1 VNQKY
6 FNKSVR
12 YIREISSSPRKMITH
27 VFVIDLHYKKLHFLV
42 TPPDHNVDAAP
53 ICGRATSEFLERHG
67 MQIAIN
73 GDGYT
78 YVNPASV
85 PGISCPEG
93 HDLFN
98 PNSYAASRG
107 KVYSQR
113 MNASRPIMYINRK
126 NDVTYNKPKG
136 AIYNAISG
144 DRMLVEKGKPVA
156 GLDSTT
162 LQPRTAVG
170 TNGNGRWMVMIVVDG
185 RQPGYSEGCTLK
197 ELADMLIKFG
207 GVYNAINLDGGG
219 SSAMVIEKD
228 GKADLLNSPIEDGIA
243 GRERK
248 VANHLGIEI
257 R

>member
-27 VFVIDLHYKKLHFLV
+27 VFVIDLKYPKLHFLV
-42 TPPDHNVDAAP
+42 TPPDHNQDAAP
-53 ICGRATSEFLERHG
+53 VCGRTTSEFLERHG
-67 MQIAIN
+67 VQIAIN

-85 PGISCPEG
+85 SGVSCPEG
-93 HDLFN
+93 RDLFN

-113 MNASRPIMYINRK
+113 MNASRPIMYINSR
-126 NDVTYNKPKG
+126 NIVTYNKPQG
-136 AIYNAISG
+136 AVYNAISG
-144 DRMLVEKGKPVA
+144 DRTLVEKGKTVA

-162 LQPRTAVG
+162 LQPRTAIG
-170 TNGNGRWMVMIVVDG
+170 TNQNGRWMVMIVVDG
-185 RQPGYSEGCTLK
+185 RQPGYSEGCTLQ

-207 GVYNAINLDGGG
+207 GVYDAINLDGGG

-228 GKADLLNSPIEDGIA
+228 GVADILNSPIEGGIA
-243 GRERK
+243 GKERN